1 MISGGAHSS
10 GRRGVLMVAFAAF
23 VMLGLADG
31 SLGVAWPSIRSAFG
45 RGVSELGA
53 LLAIGSVGHLTA
65 STAYGRIHARIGT
78 GAALGTG
85 CTLMAVGLLGIAS
98 APVWSVIAISAVLL
112 GIGGGLI
119 DTGMNAHAALEF
131 DLRSINL
138 LHASFGVGATLGPV
152 LMTISLTAGAAW
164 RGGYAVMALA
174 QAAMAVVI
182 WRSRSRWTSRPPEAG
197 DDDVVTVRRARV
209 VLLLALFFV
218 YTGAEVGVGQWAY
231 TLLSEG
237 RGMSTAVAGGWVAAY
252 WAGLTIG
259 RFLVSAVGNRVSP
272 SHTLNASAVIAL
284 VGVGLL
290 WWDPVGAGF
299 VGLPVAGIGFA
310 AIFPTLVSLTP
321 MRIGRD
327 RSTRMVGYQLAAANL
342 GVATLPWVLGLLA
355 EAQGLAVLGP
365 GLFAVT
371 ALFILLHLWTDRP
384 RGSQRPFK
392 RVESG

>member
-1 MISGGAHSS
+1 MIPTADESTS
-10 GRRGVLMVAFAAF
+10 RRGVLLVAFGAF

-31 SLGVAWPSIRSAFG
+31 GLGVAWPSMRSGFG

-53 LLAIGSVGHLTA
+53 LLAISSVGYLTA

-78 GAALGTG
+78 GSALGTG
-85 CTLMAVGLLGIAS
+85 CTLMAVGLLGIAG
-98 APVWSVIAISAVLL
+98 APVWPVVVLSAVLL
-112 GIGGGLI
+112 GIGGGLV

-152 LMTISLTAGAAW
+152 LITISLTAGTTW
-164 RGGYAVMALA
+164 RGGYAVIALA
-174 QAAMAVVI
+174 QAAMAVAI
-182 WRSRSRWTSRPPEAG
+182 WRSRSRWTSRPFEAG
-197 DDDVVTVRRARV
+197 DDRAVTVRRARV

-237 RGMSTAVAGGWVAAY
+237 RAMSTAVAGGWVAAY

-259 RFLVSAVGNRVSP
+259 RLLVSAVGNRVSP
-272 SHTLNASAVIAL
+272 SQALNASVVTAL
-284 VGVGLL
+284 VGVGVL
-290 WWDPVGAGF
+290 WWDPLGAGF

-321 MRIGRD
+321 LRIGRD
-327 RSTRMVGYQLAAANL
+327 RSTRMVGYQLAAASL
-342 GVATLPWVLGLLA
+342 GIASLPWALGLLA

-365 GLFAVT
+365 GLFGIT
-371 ALFILLHLWTDRP
+371 ALFTILHLWADRA
-384 RGSQRPFK
+384 SAT
-392 RVESG
+392 V